1 VSDGRLHITVPS
13 DVGAEVDAIVKR
25 EASTKTDVVRRAL
38 MLYVEASAV
47 VEDGGKVVFVDAEG
61 KATRV
66 MLLIPRRRS

>member
-1 VSDGRLHITVPS
+1 
-13 DVGAEVDAIVKR
+13 
-25 EASTKTDVVRRAL
+25 